1 MKAIILI
8 VSSLLGFVTAPA
20 WAAPYERNTAR
31 PVDQVVFG
39 QVDTVRNITQRQV
52 LESEHTGWKTLGGAV
67 LGGLLG
73 NQFGGGHGREIATA
87 VGALAGAAAV
97 QHYQSGGSVVEN
109 KLVELLIRNEQ
120 NGLIN
125 VIQDYDPAM
134 VFLRA
139 ETRCAS
145 SISAM
150 GCESTRPIEE
160 TRERAG
166 GNQEGE

>member
-52 LESEHTGWKTLGGAV
+52 LESEHTGWKTLGG
-67 LGGLLG
+67 LLG

-109 KLVELLIRNEQ
+109 QLVELLIRNEQ

-134 VFLRA
+134 VF
-139 ETRCAS
+139 AS
-145 SISAM
+145 GDKVRILYFSD
-150 GCESTRPIEE
+150 GVRVDKTY
-160 TRERAG
+160 
-166 GNQEGE
+166 

>member
-109 KLVELLIRNEQ
+109 QLVELLIRNEQ

-134 VFLRA
+134 VF
-139 ETRCAS
+139 AS
-145 SISAM
+145 GDKVRILYSSD
-150 GCESTRPIEE
+150 GVRVDKTY
-160 TRERAG
+160 
-166 GNQEGE
+166 

>member
-109 KLVELLIRNEQ
+109 QLVELLIRNEQ

-134 VFLRA
+134 VFARGDKVRILYFSDGVRVDK
-139 ETRCAS
+139 TY
-145 SISAM
+145 
-150 GCESTRPIEE
+150 
-160 TRERAG
+160 
-166 GNQEGE
+166 

>member
-39 QVDTVRNITQRQV
+39 QVDTVRNITQRQL

-109 KLVELLIRNEQ
+109 QLVELLIRNEQ

-134 VFLRA
+134 VFAHGDKVRILYFSDGVRVDK
-139 ETRCAS
+139 TY
-145 SISAM
+145 
-150 GCESTRPIEE
+150 
-160 TRERAG
+160 
-166 GNQEGE
+166 

>member
-20 WAAPYERNTAR
+20 WGAVYERNTAR
-31 PVDQVVFG
+31 PVEQVVFG

-52 LESEHTGWKTLGGAV
+52 VESEHTGWKTLGGAV

-109 KLVELLIRNEQ
+109 KLVELLIRSDQ
-120 NGLIN
+120 DRLIN

-134 VFLRA
+134 VFAQGDKVRILYFNDGVRVDK
-139 ETRCAS
+139 TY
-145 SISAM
+145 
-150 GCESTRPIEE
+150 
-160 TRERAG
+160 
-166 GNQEGE
+166 

>member
-31 PVDQVVFG
+31 PVDLVVFG

-120 NGLIN
+120 DGLIN

-134 VFLRA
+134 VFARGDKVRILYFSDGVRVDK
-139 ETRCAS
+139 TY
-145 SISAM
+145 
-150 GCESTRPIEE
+150 
-160 TRERAG
+160 
-166 GNQEGE
+166 

>member
-52 LESEHTGWKTLGGAV
+52 VESEHTGWKTLGGAV

-120 NGLIN
+120 DGLIN

-134 VFLRA
+134 VFARGDKVRILYFSDGVRVDK
-139 ETRCAS
+139 TY
-145 SISAM
+145 
-150 GCESTRPIEE
+150 
-160 TRERAG
+160 
-166 GNQEGE
+166 

>member
-97 QHYQSGGSVVEN
+97 QHYQSGGGVVEN

-120 NGLIN
+120 DGLIN

-134 VFLRA
+134 VFARGDKVRILYFSDGVRVDK
-139 ETRCAS
+139 TY
-145 SISAM
+145 
-150 GCESTRPIEE
+150 
-160 TRERAG
+160 
-166 GNQEGE
+166 

>member
-120 NGLIN
+120 DGLIN

-134 VFLRA
+134 VFARGDKVRILYFSDGVRVDK
-139 ETRCAS
+139 TY
-145 SISAM
+145 
-150 GCESTRPIEE
+150 
-160 TRERAG
+160 
-166 GNQEGE
+166 

>member
-20 WAAPYERNTAR
+20 WATPYERNTAR

-52 LESEHTGWKTLGGAV
+52 VESEHTGWKTLGGAV

-120 NGLIN
+120 DGLIN

-134 VFLRA
+134 VFARGDKVRILYFSDGVRVDK
-139 ETRCAS
+139 TY
-145 SISAM
+145 
-150 GCESTRPIEE
+150 
-160 TRERAG
+160 
-166 GNQEGE
+166 

>member
-109 KLVELLIRNEQ
+109 QLVELLIRNEQ

-134 VFLRA
+134 VF
-139 ETRCAS
+139 AS
-145 SISAM
+145 GDKVRILYFDD
-150 GCESTRPIEE
+150 GVRVDKTF
-160 TRERAG
+160 
-166 GNQEGE
+166 

>member
-120 NGLIN
+120 DGLIN

-134 VFLRA
+134 VFAQGDKVRILYFSDGVRVDK
-139 ETRCAS
+139 TY
-145 SISAM
+145 
-150 GCESTRPIEE
+150 
-160 TRERAG
+160 
-166 GNQEGE
+166 

>member
-1 MKAIILI
+1 M
-8 VSSLLGFVTAPA
+8 
-20 WAAPYERNTAR
+20 YERNTAR
-31 PVDQVVFG
+31 PVEQVVFG

-52 LESEHTGWKTLGGAV
+52 VESEHTGWKTLGGAV

-109 KLVELLIRNEQ
+109 KLVELLIRSDQ
-120 NGLIN
+120 DRLIN

-134 VFLRA
+134 VFAQGDKVRILYFNDGVRVDK
-139 ETRCAS
+139 TY
-145 SISAM
+145 
-150 GCESTRPIEE
+150 
-160 TRERAG
+160 
-166 GNQEGE
+166 

>member
-20 WAAPYERNTAR
+20 WGAVYERNTAR
-31 PVDQVVFG
+31 PVEQVVFG

-52 LESEHTGWKTLGGAV
+52 VESEHTGWKTLGGAV

-87 VGALAGAAAV
+87 IGALAGAAAV

-109 KLVELLIRNEQ
+109 KLVELLIRSDQ
-120 NGLIN
+120 DRLIN

-134 VFLRA
+134 VFAQGDKVRILYFSDGVRVDK
-139 ETRCAS
+139 TY
-145 SISAM
+145 
-150 GCESTRPIEE
+150 
-160 TRERAG
+160 
-166 GNQEGE
+166 

>member
-52 LESEHTGWKTLGGAV
+52 VESEHTGWKTLGGAV

-109 KLVELLIRNEQ
+109 KLVELLIRSDQ
-120 NGLIN
+120 GGLIN

-134 VFLRA
+134 VFARGDKVRILYFSDGVRVDK
-139 ETRCAS
+139 TY
-145 SISAM
+145 
-150 GCESTRPIEE
+150 
-160 TRERAG
+160 
-166 GNQEGE
+166 

>member
-20 WAAPYERNTAR
+20 WGAVYERNTAR
-31 PVDQVVFG
+31 PVELVVFG

-52 LESEHTGWKTLGGAV
+52 VESEHTGWKTLGGAV

-109 KLVELLIRNEQ
+109 KLVELLIRSDQ
-120 NGLIN
+120 DRLIN

-134 VFLRA
+134 VFAQGDKVRILYFSDGVRVDK
-139 ETRCAS
+139 TY
-145 SISAM
+145 
-150 GCESTRPIEE
+150 
-160 TRERAG
+160 
-166 GNQEGE
+166 

>member
-120 NGLIN
+120 DGLIN

-134 VFLRA
+134 VF
-139 ETRCAS
+139 AS
-145 SISAM
+145 GDKVRILYFRD
-150 GCESTRPIEE
+150 GVRVDKTY
-160 TRERAG
+160 
-166 GNQEGE
+166 

>member
-87 VGALAGAAAV
+87 VGALAGAAAA
-97 QHYQSGGSVVEN
+97 QQYQSGGTVVEN
-109 KLVELLIRNEQ
+109 KLVELLIRN
-120 NGLIN
+120 
-125 VIQDYDPAM
+125 
-134 VFLRA
+134 
-139 ETRCAS
+139 
-145 SISAM
+145 
-150 GCESTRPIEE
+150 
-160 TRERAG
+160 
-166 GNQEGE
+166 